1 MWGTVQS
8 PPKFSMALPRKL
20 LVDFKL
26 KGTQWRIFPNVK
38 QTFTNLIFKKLVQ
51 STFSML
57 FLICLCPR
65 KNKTILECNLCCSE
79 LT

>member
-8 PPKFSMALPRKL
+8 PPKFSMVLPRKL

-38 QTFTNLIFKKLVQ
+38 RTFANLIE
-51 STFSML
+51 
-57 FLICLCPR
+57 
-65 KNKTILECNLCCSE
+65 KNECNPRSLCRCIF
-79 LT
+79 